1 MQRKE
6 ILVQKRNY
14 ILDTS
19 PELTQKIRLV
29 EKYRPDGTVNPAYP
43 SRLLPYGQMPKSLFL
58 IGEFPDPSGKTAAIV
73 GARSCSAYGKAEA
86 RRFAVELASSGVQII
101 SGMASGIDAWAQK
114 GALDVRGRTFSV
126 LGCGVNVCY
135 PRENY
140 SLYREIAEGHGGLI
154 SEFAPDALPIS
165 WHFPIRNRIISALA
179 DIVLVVEARLKSGS
193 LITADYALDQGKT
206 VYAVPGRND
215 DPLSQG
221 CNRLIAQGA
230 GIATSPEVLLEELGL
245 AAPESKKRE
254 KQERQLPPEWK
265 KSEEFRKIFTGLN
278 SREISL
284 ADLQEKTGIEMPQLC
299 QVLMQ
304 LCMSGYAEEA
314 SPGYYR
320 KTY

>member
-1 MQRKE
+1 M
-6 ILVQKRNY
+6 
-14 ILDTS
+14 
-19 PELTQKIRLV
+19 
-29 EKYRPDGTVNPAYP
+29 
-43 SRLLPYGQMPKSLFL
+43 
-58 IGEFPDPSGKTAAIV
+58 
-73 GARSCSAYGKAEA
+73 
-86 RRFAVELASSGVQII
+86 
-101 SGMASGIDAWAQK
+101 
-114 GALDVRGRTFSV
+114 
-126 LGCGVNVCY
+126 
-135 PRENY
+135 
-140 SLYREIAEGHGGLI
+140 
-154 SEFAPDALPIS
+154 
-165 WHFPIRNRIISALA
+165 
-179 DIVLVVEARLKSGS
+179 EARLKSGS

-314 SPGYYR
+314 APGYYR